1 MCNAHN
7 HPSGCNCGWGGVWYG
22 GGGGGDFATWL
33 FNKPKPV
40 RKTGLQTAT
49 MLPLAG
55 GLTKPNST
63 CPVCGT
69 PVYYY
74 ESEYGG
80 RVFFDELGPPWPKH
94 PCTSH
99 EPDRSSRQSTGRWV
113 DEGWKPLT
121 EVSIAPKSG
130 EGSVYVVTGFSQG
143 KKISFNFRAD
153 RVVMADIFRYRPQGA
168 GVFDISIL
176 DYDST
181 RKIWSVWSGMGA
193 VDPAKLTSDLRPAV
207 IHFHTETVKVQTA
220 QQPATTK
227 KNQVKCRVCS
237 VDVNEERIVSHLGK
251 VHGVILVCVD
261 GVVTGSMLV

>member
-7 HPSGCNCGWGGVWYG
+7 HPPDCNCGWGGVWYG

-33 FNKPKPV
+33 FNKPKAV

-49 MLPLAG
+49 LSPLAG
-55 GLTKPNST
+55 GLITPNAT
-63 CPVCGT
+63 CPVCGA

-94 PCTSH
+94 PCTTH
-99 EPDRSSRQSTGRWV
+99 EPDRSPRQSSVRWV

-121 EVSIAPKSG
+121 AVNTAPKPG
-130 EGSVYVVTGFSQG
+130 EANIYCVTGFSQG

-153 RVVMADIFRYRPQGA
+153 QVVMVDIFRYRPRGA
-168 GVFDISIL
+168 GLFDISIL

-181 RKIWSVWSGMGA
+181 RKIWNVWSGMGA
-193 VDPAKLTSDLRPAV
+193 VDPAKLTSDLRPAI
-207 IHFHTETVKVQTA
+207 IHFHTETAKVKTV
-220 QQPATTK
+220 QQPAAPK
-227 KNQVKCRVCS
+227 KNQVKCRICS
-237 VDVNEERIVSHLGK
+237 ADVNEERIVGHLGK
-251 VHGVILVCVD
+251 VHGVILICVD
-261 GVVTGSMLV
+261 GIVTGSMFV